1 MQLYG
6 YRNLVKWLIKRL
18 HKVDTTTL
26 CELKRELRR
35 FDMKRKAWKKEA
47 VDNGSVT

>member
-1 MQLYG
+1 MQVYG
-6 YRNLVKWLIKRL
+6 YRNLIQWLIKRL
-18 HKVDTTTL
+18 PAVDAETL